1 MINLYI
7 EIVPLILMNKVN
19 EIIDLIKTKINNS
32 KIYNYDEINKLSEE
46 IFEIIII
53 KYSEIPYF
61 LITDIIG
68 RMFNI
73 KFEINNNIDINL
85 RQWDKILKIDEINI
99 TSIKIPKKAKQ
110 LEEQFTYLRE
120 LPQPEQRT
128 KEWFDY
134 RYNRITASDTA
145 TAIDNNPYE
154 SVESFICKKCDPN
167 FPFLDNDF
175 VFHGKKYE
183 QIATSL
189 YEHLYNS
196 KVTEFGCVPSDKHK
210 MLGASPDGISSKS
223 TLDYKFNPKLGYM
236 LEIKC
241 PFVRPITNKGAI
253 AGDICPYYYYCQV
266 QQQLECC
273 DLEYCDFIQCALVEY
288 PDRETYL
295 RDVNH
300 TFVITEDVDGRTMT
314 VDNAM
319 SKGYVLQ
326 FLPKIYEPK
335 FDGDKHIYKGFFVYP
350 PRLNMTQSQYDA
362 WALNTMSTWQKDYPE
377 IAESHF
383 FDRILY
389 WKINNAHTVTI
400 PRDREWF
407 AKVFPVLI
415 DTWEKVCYYREH
427 IEDLPLV
434 QELANKRKAF
444 YRYKTEFQIN
454 NYEPNTL
461 FLDENKPKKSSVSTF
476 KPKSNYKSTFNNY
489 NKNPVKTVK
498 KDDCEFI
505 DD

>member
-1 MINLYI
+1 
-7 EIVPLILMNKVN
+7 MNKVN
-19 EIIDLIKTKINNS
+19 EIIDLIKS
-32 KIYNYDEINKLSEE
+32 KIDNYKNNKTVSINDINKLSEE
-46 IFEIIII
+46 VYSHISE
-53 KYSEIPYF
+53 KNSEIPYF
-61 LITDIIG
+61 VITDIIG

-73 KFEINNNIDINL
+73 NITFDKTDIDINL

-99 TSIKIPKKAKQ
+99 NKSQIFIKIPKKYQ
-110 LEEQFTYLRE
+110 QIEDQFTYLYE

-145 TAIDNNPYE
+145 TAIDCNPYE
-154 SVESFICKKCDPN
+154 SVESFVCKKCDPN

-189 YEHLYNS
+189 YEHLYNT

-210 MLGASPDGISSKS
+210 ILGASPDGISSKS
-223 TLDYKFNPKLGYM
+223 TLDYKFNKKLGYM

-241 PFVRPITNKGAI
+241 PYVRPITNKGAI

-273 DLEYCDFIQCALVEY
+273 DLEFCDFIQCALVEY

-300 TFVITEDVDGRTMT
+300 EFKITEDVDGRDMI
-314 VDNAM
+314 VDNKM

-326 FLPKIYEPK
+326 FLPKVYKPT
-335 FDGDKHIYKGFFVYP
+335 FDGDKHIYKGFFIYP
-350 PRLNMTQSQYDA
+350 PRLNMDQYQYDT
-362 WALNTMSTWQKDYPE
+362 WALNTISTWQKDYPD

-400 PRDREWF
+400 PRDKEWF
-407 AKVFPVLI
+407 AKVLPVLT
-415 DTWEKVCYYREH
+415 DTWSKVCYYREH
-427 IEDLPLV
+427 IEELPLV
-434 QELANKRKAF
+434 QELATKRKAF
-444 YRYKTEFQIN
+444 YRYKTEFKVN
-454 NYEPNTL
+454 NYEPNTA
-461 FLDENKPKKSSVSTF
+461 FLDTKTNKPVAYNKPKGA
-476 KPKSNYKSTFNNY
+476 YKSTYKSNNY
-489 NKNPVKTVK
+489 NSTSKSTFVK
-498 KDDCEFI
+498 KTPTNNDCDFVDD
-505 DD
+505 

>member
-1 MINLYI
+1 
-7 EIVPLILMNKVN
+7 MNKVN
-19 EIIDLIKTKINNS
+19 EIIDLIKS
-32 KIYNYDEINKLSEE
+32 KIDKSKNYNYNDINKLAEDVYSE
-46 IFEIIII
+46 ISP
-53 KYSEIPYF
+53 KYSEIQYF
-61 LITDIIG
+61 IITDIIG

-73 KFEINNNIDINL
+73 SITFDKKDIDINL

-99 TSIKIPKKAKQ
+99 NKSEIIIKIPKKAQQ
-110 LEEQFTYLRE
+110 LEKHFTHLYE

-241 PFVRPITNKGAI
+241 PYVRPITNKGAI

-273 DLEYCDFIQCALVEY
+273 DLEFCDFIQCALVEY

-300 TFVITEDVDGRTMT
+300 KFVITEDMIL
-314 VDNAM
+314 NNH
-319 SKGYVLQ
+319 SE
-326 FLPKIYEPK
+326 KIIDILILCAENGFYITEK
-335 FDGDKHIYKGFFVYP
+335 CFKHIIYLMY
-350 PRLNMTQSQYDA
+350 
-362 WALNTMSTWQKDYPE
+362 
-377 IAESHF
+377 
-383 FDRILY
+383 
-389 WKINNAHTVTI
+389 IN
-400 PRDREWF
+400 E
-407 AKVFPVLI
+407 
-415 DTWEKVCYYREH
+415 
-427 IEDLPLV
+427 
-434 QELANKRKAF
+434 
-444 YRYKTEFQIN
+444 
-454 NYEPNTL
+454 
-461 FLDENKPKKSSVSTF
+461 
-476 KPKSNYKSTFNNY
+476 
-489 NKNPVKTVK
+489 
-498 KDDCEFI
+498 
-505 DD
+505 

>member
-1 MINLYI
+1 MNKITEIINLI
-7 EIVPLILMNKVN
+7 NSK
-19 EIIDLIKTKINNS
+19 IDKTKI
-32 KIYNYDEINKLSEE
+32 YNKEDINHISEE
-46 IFEIIII
+46 IYEEISA
-53 KYSEIPYF
+53 KYSELPYF
-61 LITDIIG
+61 LITDIIS
-68 RMFNI
+68 RFTNINITFNT
-73 KFEINNNIDINL
+73 ENIDINL
-85 RQWDKILKIDEINI
+85 RQWDKLLKIDEINI
-99 TSIKIPKKAKQ
+99 NKSDSIIKIPKKYQ
-110 LEEQFTYLRE
+110 PIEDQFNYLFN

-210 MLGASPDGISSKS
+210 ILGASPDGISSKS
-223 TLDYKFNPKLGYM
+223 TLDYKFNKKLGYM

-241 PFVRPITNKGAI
+241 PFVREIKNKGAI

-273 DLEYCDFIQCALVEY
+273 DLEFCDFIQCALVEY

-300 TFVITEDVDGRTMT
+300 TFKITEDVDGRPMI
-314 VDNAM
+314 VDNKM
-319 SKGYVLQ
+319 SKGYLLQ
-326 FLPKIYEPK
+326 FLPKVYEPK
-335 FDGDKHIYKGFFVYP
+335 FDGDKHIYKGFWIYP
-350 PRLNMTQSQYDA
+350 PRLNMDQNQYDA
-362 WALNTMSTWQKDYPE
+362 WALNTISTWQKDYPE

-400 PRDREWF
+400 PRDKEWF
-407 AKVFPVLI
+407 AKVLPVLT

-427 IEDLPLV
+427 LEDLPAV
-434 QELANKRKAF
+434 QEIANKRKAF
-444 YRYKTEFQIN
+444 YRYKSEFQVN
-454 NYEPNTL
+454 NFEPNTN
-461 FLDENKPKKSSVSTF
+461 FLDSKTNKPFINKSGF
-476 KPKSNYKSTFNNY
+476 KPKSNYKSTTKSTF
-489 NKNPVKTVK
+489 TK
-498 KDDCEFI
+498 KPSNDDCNFI

>member
-1 MINLYI
+1 
-7 EIVPLILMNKVN
+7 MNRLN
-19 EIIDLIKTKINNS
+19 EIITIIKSKINKENF
-32 KIYNYDEINKLSEE
+32 NNNDINKLSEE
-46 IFEIIII
+46 VYQEVSA
-53 KYSEIPYF
+53 KYPELPYF

-68 RMFNI
+68 RHFNI
-73 KFEINNNIDINL
+73 KFEINDEIDINL
-85 RQWDKILKIDEINI
+85 RQWDKVLKIDEINI
-99 TSIKIPKKAKQ
+99 KDIKIPKKVKHI
-110 LEEQFTYLRE
+110 EEQFMTLYNT
-120 LPQPEQRT
+120 PQPEQRT

-241 PFVRPITNKGAI
+241 PYVRPITNKGAI

-295 RDVNH
+295 RDVDH
-300 TFVITEDVDGRTMT
+300 TFKITEEVDGRTMGEDKAPN
-314 VDNAM
+314 VM

-350 PRLNMTQSQYDA
+350 PRLTMTQPQYDL
-362 WALNTMSTWQKDYPE
+362 WALNTISTWQKDYPE

-400 PRDREWF
+400 PRDKEWF
-407 AKVFPVLI
+407 AKVFPVLQ
-415 DTWEKVCYYREH
+415 DTWAKVCHYREH
-427 IEDLPLV
+427 LEELPMV

-444 YRYKTEFQIN
+444 YRYKTEFKVN
-454 NYEPNTL
+454 NFEPNTA
-461 FLDENKPKKSSVSTF
+461 FLDVDKPKTF
-476 KPKSNYKSTFNNY
+476 KSTTVKNTGYKKTSSYTSKFTPKS
-489 NKNPVKTVK
+489 KNS
-498 KDDCEFI
+498 DCEFV

>member
-1 MINLYI
+1 
-7 EIVPLILMNKVN
+7 MNRLN
-19 EIIDLIKTKINNS
+19 EIITIIKSKINKEDFNNNTS
-32 KIYNYDEINKLSEE
+32 INDINKLSEE
-46 IFEIIII
+46 VYQEVSA
-53 KYSEIPYF
+53 KYPELPYF

-68 RMFNI
+68 RHFNI
-73 KFEINNNIDINL
+73 KFEINDEIDINM

-99 TSIKIPKKAKQ
+99 NNSHTSIKIPKKVKHI
-110 LEEQFTYLRE
+110 EEQFMTLYNT
-120 LPQPEQRT
+120 PQPEQRT

-241 PFVRPITNKGAI
+241 PYVRPITNKGAI

-295 RDVNH
+295 RDVDH
-300 TFVITEDVDGRTMT
+300 KFIITEEVDGRTMGEDKAPN
-314 VDNAM
+314 VM

-350 PRLNMTQSQYDA
+350 PRLNMTQHQYDL
-362 WALNTMSTWQKDYPE
+362 WALNTISTWQKDYPD
-377 IAESHF
+377 IADSHF

-400 PRDREWF
+400 PRDKEWF
-407 AKVFPVLI
+407 AKVFPVLQ
-415 DTWEKVCYYREH
+415 DTWAKVCHYREH
-427 IEDLPLV
+427 LEELPMV

-444 YRYKTEFQIN
+444 YRYKTEFKVN
-454 NYEPNTL
+454 NFEPNTA
-461 FLDENKPKKSSVSTF
+461 FLDVDKPKTF
-476 KPKSNYKSTFNNY
+476 KSTTFKNTGYKKTTSTSYTSKFTPKPKNN
-489 NKNPVKTVK
+489 
-498 KDDCEFI
+498 DCEFV

>member
-1 MINLYI
+1 
-7 EIVPLILMNKVN
+7 MNKVN
-19 EIIDLIKTKINNS
+19 EIIDLIKSKIDKS
-32 KIYNYDEINKLSEE
+32 KIYNKDEINKLAEDVYSE
-46 IFEIIII
+46 ISP
-53 KYSEIPYF
+53 KYSEIQYF
-61 LITDIIG
+61 IITDIIG

-73 KFEINNNIDINL
+73 SITFDKKDMDINL

-99 TSIKIPKKAKQ
+99 NKSEIIIKIPKKAQQ
-110 LEEQFTYLRE
+110 LEKQFTHLYE

-210 MLGASPDGISSKS
+210 ILGASPDGISSKS

-241 PFVRPITNKGAI
+241 PYVRPITNKGAI

-273 DLEYCDFIQCALVEY
+273 DLEFCDFIQCALVEY

-300 TFVITEDVDGRTMT
+300 KFVITEDVDGRAMNVNNTM
-314 VDNAM
+314 A
-319 SKGYVLQ
+319 KGYLLQ
-326 FLPKIYEPK
+326 FLPKVFEKK
-335 FDGDKHIYKGFFVYP
+335 FDGDKHIYKGFWIYP
-350 PRLNMTQSQYDA
+350 PRLNMDQYQYDA
-362 WALNTMSTWQKDYPE
+362 WALNTISTWQKDYPE

-400 PRDREWF
+400 PRDKEWF
-407 AKVFPVLI
+407 AKVFPVLQ
-415 DTWEKVCYYREH
+415 DTWAKVCYYREH
-427 IEDLPLV
+427 LEDLPLV

-461 FLDENKPKKSSVSTF
+461 FLDENKPKKIAAAF
-476 KPKSNYKSTFNNY
+476 KPKSTYKNNNY
-489 NKNPVKTVK
+489 TKGNYINKSPVTK

>member
-1 MINLYI
+1 MNQINDI
-7 EIVPLILMNKVN
+7 ITLINSK
-19 EIIDLIKTKINNS
+19 IDKTKI
-32 KIYNYDEINKLSEE
+32 YNKDEINKLSEE
-46 IFEIIII
+46 VYGEIIS
-53 KYSEIPYF
+53 KYSNLPYF
-61 LITDIIG
+61 LITDVIG
-68 RMFNI
+68 RLFNVNY
-73 KFEINNNIDINL
+73 KFDKKEIDINL
-85 RQWDKILKIDEINI
+85 RQWDKLLKIDEINNNE
-99 TSIKIPKKAKQ
+99 IKIPKKSQKIQ
-110 LEEQFTYLRE
+110 DQFKTLYE
-120 LPQPEQRT
+120 TPQPEQRT

-210 MLGASPDGISSKS
+210 FLGASPDGISSKS

-273 DLEYCDFIQCALVEY
+273 DLEFCDFIQCALVEY

-300 TFVITEDVDGRTMT
+300 KFVITEDVDGRLMT
-314 VDNAM
+314 VDNTM

-335 FDGDKHIYKGFFVYP
+335 FDGDKHIYKGFWVYP
-350 PRLNMTQSQYDA
+350 PRLNMDQNQYDN
-362 WALNTMSTWQKDYPE
+362 WALNSISTWQKDYPE

-400 PRDREWF
+400 PRDKDWF
-407 AKVFPVLI
+407 AKVFPVLK
-415 DTWEKVCYYREH
+415 DTWAKVCYYREH
-427 IEDLPLV
+427 LEDLPSV
-434 QELANKRKAF
+434 QELADKRKAF
-444 YRYKTEFQIN
+444 YRYKTEFHIN
-454 NYEPNTL
+454 NFEPNTA
-461 FLDENKPKKSSVSTF
+461 FLDDKNPKKSSSTSTTY
-476 KPKSNYKSTFNNY
+476 KPKSNYSNKYTKKTSTTNIPKSNN
-489 NKNPVKTVK
+489 N
-498 KDDCEFI
+498 DCEFI

>member
-1 MINLYI
+1 
-7 EIVPLILMNKVN
+7 MNKVN
-19 EIIDLIKTKINNS
+19 EIIDLIKSKIN
-32 KIYNYDEINKLSEE
+32 KTTVYNYNDINKLAEEVYSE
-46 IFEIIII
+46 ISA
-53 KYSEIPYF
+53 KYSEIQYF
-61 LITDIIG
+61 IISDIIG

-73 KFEINNNIDINL
+73 SITFDKKDMDINL

-99 TSIKIPKKAKQ
+99 NKSQIIIKVPKKSQKI
-110 LEEQFTYLRE
+110 EEQFITLYNT
-120 LPQPEQRT
+120 PQPEQRT

-145 TAIDNNPYE
+145 TAIDCNPYE

-300 TFVITEDVDGRTMT
+300 KFVITENVDGRTMT

-350 PRLNMTQSQYDA
+350 PRLNMSQSQYDA

-476 KPKSNYKSTFNNY
+476 KPKSNYNKSTVSNY
-489 NKNPVKTVK
+489 KKTPIAK

>member
-1 MINLYI
+1 
-7 EIVPLILMNKVN
+7 MNKIN
-19 EIIDLIKTKINNS
+19 DIIDLVNLKVNKDKN
-32 KIYNYDEINKLSEE
+32 YNKDEINKLSEE
-46 IFEIIII
+46 I
-53 KYSEIPYF
+53 YSEISAKYDNIPYF
-61 LITDIIG
+61 FVIDVIG
-68 RMFNI
+68 RLTNINI
-73 KFEINNNIDINL
+73 KFDKKDIDINM
-85 RQWDKILKIDEINI
+85 RQWDKLLKIDEINN
-99 TSIKIPKKAKQ
+99 TDIKIPKKSQ
-110 LEEQFTYLRE
+110 HIQDQFTMLYNT
-120 LPQPEQRT
+120 PQPEQRT

-145 TAIDNNPYE
+145 TAIDCNPYE

-210 MLGASPDGISSKS
+210 ILGASPDGISSKS
-223 TLDYKFNPKLGYM
+223 TLDYKFNKKLGYM

-241 PFVRPITNKGAI
+241 PYVRPITNKGAI

-273 DLEYCDFIQCALVEY
+273 DLEFCDFIQCALVEY

-300 TFVITEDVDGRTMT
+300 KFVITEDVDGRTMI
-314 VDNAM
+314 VDNTM

-326 FLPKIYEPK
+326 FLPKVFEKK
-335 FDGDKHIYKGFFVYP
+335 FDGDKHIYKGFWVYP
-350 PRLNMTQSQYDA
+350 PRLNMDQNQYDS
-362 WALNTMSTWQKDYPE
+362 WALNSISTWQKDYPE

-407 AKVFPVLI
+407 AKVLPVLT
-415 DTWEKVCYYREH
+415 DTWSKVCHYREH
-427 IEDLPLV
+427 LEELPLV
-434 QELANKRKAF
+434 QELADKRKAF
-444 YRYKTEFQIN
+444 YRYKTEFKVN
-454 NYEPNTL
+454 NFEPNTA
-461 FLDENKPKKSSVSTF
+461 FLDT
-476 KPKSNYKSTFNNY
+476 KPKSTYKKTYKPSTKLPTKKFVKP
-489 NKNPVKTVK
+489 KN
-498 KDDCEFI
+498 DDCDFI

>member
-1 MINLYI
+1 
-7 EIVPLILMNKVN
+7 MNTVS
-19 EIIDLIKTKINNS
+19 EIIDLIKSKINNS
-32 KIYNYDEINKLSEE
+32 YASINDINKLAEE
-46 IFEIIII
+46 VYSHILA
-53 KYSEIPYF
+53 KYPEIPYF

-73 KFEINNNIDINL
+73 KFEVNNNIDINL

-99 TSIKIPKKAKQ
+99 NKSQIIIKIPKKSQKI
-110 LEEQFTYLRE
+110 EEQFMTLYDT
-120 LPQPEQRT
+120 PQPEQRT

-145 TAIDNNPYE
+145 TAIDCNPYE

-300 TFVITEDVDGRTMT
+300 KFVITEDVDGRTMNEDKAP
-314 VDNAM
+314 VLM

-326 FLPKIYEPK
+326 FLPKVFEKK
-335 FDGDKHIYKGFFVYP
+335 FDGDKHIYKGFFIYP
-350 PRLNMTQSQYDA
+350 PRLNMDQHQYDA
-362 WALNTMSTWQKDYPE
+362 WALNTISTWQKDYPE

-400 PRDREWF
+400 PRDKEWF
-407 AKVFPVLI
+407 AKVFPVLQ
-415 DTWEKVCYYREH
+415 DTWAKVCYYREH
-427 IEDLPLV
+427 LEELPLI

-444 YRYKTEFQIN
+444 YKYKTEFQIN

-461 FLDENKPKKSSVSTF
+461 FLDENKPKKSIVSTF
-476 KPKSNYKSTFNNY
+476 KPKSNYNKSNY
-489 NKNPVKTVK
+489 SNKPMSSNYIKKAPAA

>member
-1 MINLYI
+1 
-7 EIVPLILMNKVN
+7 MNKVN
-19 EIIDLIKTKINNS
+19 EIIDLIKS
-32 KIYNYDEINKLSEE
+32 KIDNSNNYNYNDINKLSEE
-46 IFEIIII
+46 VYSHISA

-73 KFEINNNIDINL
+73 KFEVNNNMDINL

-99 TSIKIPKKAKQ
+99 NKSQIIIKIPKKAQKI
-110 LEEQFTYLRE
+110 EEQFITLYDT
-120 LPQPEQRT
+120 PQPEQRT

-145 TAIDNNPYE
+145 TAIDCNPYE
-154 SVESFICKKCDPN
+154 SVESFVCKKCDPN

-273 DLEYCDFIQCALVEY
+273 DLEFCDFIQCALVEY

-300 TFVITEDVDGRTMT
+300 KFDITEDVDGRTMNE
-314 VDNAM
+314 DKAPQIMN
-319 SKGYVLQ
+319 KGYVLQ
-326 FLPKIYEPK
+326 FLPKVFEKK

-350 PRLNMTQSQYDA
+350 PRLNMTQNQYDT
-362 WALNTMSTWQKDYPE
+362 WALNSISTWQKDYPE

-400 PRDREWF
+400 PRDKEWF
-407 AKVFPVLI
+407 AKVFPVLQ
-415 DTWEKVCYYREH
+415 DTWAKVCYYREH
-427 IEDLPLV
+427 LEDLPTV

-461 FLDENKPKKSSVSTF
+461 FLDENKPKKSTASTF
-476 KPKSNYKSTFNNY
+476 KPKSNYNSY
-489 NKNPVKTVK
+489 SNKQFTKKTIVPSK
-498 KDDCEFI
+498 ANKDDCDFI

>member
-1 MINLYI
+1 MD
-7 EIVPLILMNKVN
+7 KVN
-19 EIIDLIKTKINNS
+19 EIIDLVKSKIDNS
-32 KIYNYDEINKLSEE
+32 KIYNYNEINKLSEDVYSE
-46 IFEIIII
+46 ISI
-53 KYSEIPYF
+53 KYSEIQYF
-61 LITDIIG
+61 IITDIIG
-68 RMFNI
+68 RLLNVSF
-73 KFEINNNIDINL
+73 KFDKKEIDINL

-99 TSIKIPKKAKQ
+99 TSIKIPKKSQ
-110 LEEQFTYLRE
+110 HIQEQFTVLYLT
-120 LPQPEQRT
+120 PQPIQKT

-196 KVTEFGCVPSDKHK
+196 KVTEFGCVPSDKHTI
-210 MLGASPDGISSKS
+210 LGASPDGISSKS

-241 PFVRPITNKGAI
+241 PYVRPITNKGAI

-273 DLEYCDFIQCALVEY
+273 DLEFCDFIQCALVEY

-300 TFVITEDVDGRTMT
+300 EFKITEDIDGRPMK
-314 VDNAM
+314 VDNKM
-319 SKGYVLQ
+319 SKGYLLQ
-326 FLPKIYEPK
+326 FLPKVFEKK
-335 FDGDKHIYKGFFVYP
+335 FDEDKHIYKGFWIYP
-350 PRLNMTQSQYDA
+350 PRLNMDQHQYDN
-362 WALNTMSTWQKDYPE
+362 WALNTISTWQKDYPE
-377 IAESHF
+377 IAETHF

-400 PRDREWF
+400 PRDKEWF
-407 AKVFPVLI
+407 AKVFPVLQ
-415 DTWEKVCYYREH
+415 DTWAKVTYYREH
-427 IEDLPLV
+427 LEELPLV
-434 QELANKRKAF
+434 QELATKRKAF

-461 FLDENKPKKSSVSTF
+461 FLDENKPKKATSTF
-476 KPKSNYKSTFNNY
+476 KPKSTYKNNY
-489 NKNPVKTVK
+489 SKNTFTKKTSFVKNTK
-498 KDDCEFI
+498 TDDCEFV